1 MRWPPRRSLP
11 IAPDRCRS
19 LPRPGANL
27 TRTSRAGYPRGAT
40 KTSWLGTFY
49 LWSRPFILWSRPL
62 WATTGVARER
72 QACAYGD
79 YRGSAVHH
87 AGRPAR
93 RARRGAG
100 DPVADGRARPGAGE
114 FAALR
119 ARVGPRAARRHAR

>member
-1 MRWPPRRSLP
+1 MA
-11 IAPDRCRS
+11 I
-19 LPRPGANL
+19 PGAQPGHSGL
-27 TRTSRAGYPRGAT
+27 LP
-40 KTSWLGTFY
+40 FI

-62 WATTGVARER
+62 WATTGVTRER
-72 QACAYGD
+72 QACAYGE

-119 ARVGPRAARRHAR
+119 ARVGPRAARRHARAGGGAAVRRRGPALA